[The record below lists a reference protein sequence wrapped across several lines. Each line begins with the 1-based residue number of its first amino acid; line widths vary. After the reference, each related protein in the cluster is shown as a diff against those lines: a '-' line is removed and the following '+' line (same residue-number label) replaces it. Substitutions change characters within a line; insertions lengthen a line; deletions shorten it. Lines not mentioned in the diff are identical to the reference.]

1 MGPMRTE
8 ERTEKKYDCRYPQTK
23 FEHNREN
30 FLKCLIFLKKLK
42 KLTIFVKFK
51 NKNAVVGSAWGV
63 SIRITHFRPLRSLEQ
78 ES

>member
-30 FLKCLIFLKKLK
+30 FLKCLIFFEKVEK
-42 KLTIFVKFK
+42 I
-51 NKNAVVGSAWGV
+51 NN
-63 SIRITHFRPLRSLEQ
+63 FR
-78 ES
+78 